1 MVDIVQFFLSNA
13 FFSAITYFMI
23 DEDELRD
30 KLEELKQEHRA
41 VDEQIEALSRSQPV
55 DFLHITKLKKEKL
68 RLKDSINR
76 IESSL
81 IPDII
86 A

>member
-1 MVDIVQFFLSNA
+1 ML
-13 FFSAITYFMI
+13 
-23 DEDELRD
+23 DEEDLRD
-30 KLEELKQEHRA
+30 KLEELKREHRQ
-41 VDEQIEALSRSQPV
+41 VDEQIESMSRTQPV

-68 RLKDSINR
+68 RLKDLIR
-76 IESSL
+76 QIESSL

>member
-1 MVDIVQFFLSNA
+1 
-13 FFSAITYFMI
+13 MI
-23 DEDELRD
+23 DEDEMRD
-30 KLEELKQEHRA
+30 RLEELKREHKQI
-41 VDEQIEALSRSQPV
+41 DEQIELGSRIQPV

-68 RLKDSINR
+68 RLKDAIQC
-76 IESSL
+76 IENSL

>member
-1 MVDIVQFFLSNA
+1 
-13 FFSAITYFMI
+13 MI

-30 KLEELKQEHRA
+30 KLEELKREHKQI
-41 VDEQIEALSRSQPV
+41 DEQIETASRVQPV

-68 RLKDSINR
+68 RLKDAIQR

>member
-1 MVDIVQFFLSNA
+1 
-13 FFSAITYFMI
+13 MI

-30 KLEELKQEHRA
+30 RLEELKRDHKN
-41 VDEQIEALSRSQPV
+41 VDEQIELASRTQPV

-68 RLKDSINR
+68 RLKDAIQC

>member
-1 MVDIVQFFLSNA
+1 MLDNDDLRDQL
-13 FFSAITYFMI
+13 
-23 DEDELRD
+23 DELRR
-30 KLEELKQEHRA
+30 EHRQI
-41 VDEQIEALSRSQPV
+41 DEQIESLSRVQPV

-68 RLKDSINR
+68 RLKDAIQK

>member
-1 MVDIVQFFLSNA
+1 M
-13 FFSAITYFMI
+13 
-23 DEDELRD
+23 DEDALRD
-30 KLEELKQEHRA
+30 KLEELKREHRE
-41 VDEQIEALSRSQPV
+41 VDQQIEILSRASSV
-55 DFLHITKLKKEKL
+55 DFMTIARLKKEKL
-68 RLKDSINR
+68 RLKDLILK

>member
-1 MVDIVQFFLSNA
+1 M
-13 FFSAITYFMI
+13 
-23 DEDELRD
+23 DEDALRD
-30 KLEELKQEHRA
+30 KLEELKREHRQ
-41 VDEQIEALSRSQPV
+41 VDEQIEVLSRAIPA
-55 DFLHITKLKKEKL
+55 DFMNIARLKKEKL
-68 RLKDSINR
+68 RLKDLILR

>member
-1 MVDIVQFFLSNA
+1 MLD
-13 FFSAITYFMI
+13 
-23 DEDELRD
+23 DDDLRD
-30 KLEELKQEHRA
+30 QLEVLKREHRQI
-41 VDEQIEALSRSQPV
+41 DEQIEALSRVQPV
-55 DFLHITKLKKEKL
+55 DFLHITKLKKDKL
-68 RLKDSINR
+68 RLKDQIQK

>member
-1 MVDIVQFFLSNA
+1 
-13 FFSAITYFMI
+13 MI

-30 KLEELKQEHRA
+30 KLEDLKREHRE
-41 VDEQIEALSRSQPV
+41 VDEQIASLSQSQPV

-68 RLKDSINR
+68 RLKDAINR